1 VNDLKI
7 SNDHGYAPA
16 KPAAEPQ
23 PQPQPITPVYH
34 RDLIA
39 VLATLVEQGKADGER
54 ARAAVARQD
63 WRAICKLIRACTTTK
78 ELRELQP

>member
-7 SNDHGYAPA
+7 SNDHGYAP
-16 KPAAEPQ
+16 PAAEPQ
-23 PQPQPITPVYH
+23 PQQIMPVYH

-39 VLATLVEQGKADGER
+39 VLAALVEQGKADGER

-63 WRAICKLIRACTTTK
+63 WRAICKLIRACTTTR